1 MSSQVTV
8 RKSELASLISS
19 ISGGGGR
26 SIVITGEEGIGKSF
40 LLSKLGNAI
49 PKLSDWNIWTEVDGG
64 AIQTPIDFCST
75 MVRNLVAGD
84 AVSADSLNLLA
95 REFGKFSIVLD
106 RKKSRVDGDFDFGNE
121 LANALVQLLES
132 RLGAIHAQLNR
143 FVPILSIDNIHL
155 ASNNLIEWF
164 VGPFNQA
171 IRESSLFKNSR
182 FLFSAEDYSQR
193 LQSIFDRFG
202 FEQVRRLNLHRLNIN
217 QCADLNRQTYKKNI
231 TPKMLFE
238 ESKGNPSKLL
248 NFLKNYTTHNKEDI
262 TLESQTH
269 SSKQPSLSEFSE
281 KEIERLSYAAYPE
294 RINRYNLEF
303 FTTTRDAAFCYN
315 WLKRNPRICTVL
327 EDGDLVLNQNI
338 RDAVFS
344 HCEFEDSELH
354 EKNKIKSTILSAY
367 IGLFPDPDTHWI
379 PVNLQIFDS
388 FNNGLIKHIFDPFQ
402 ADAILEFID
411 DHSEQFIHNNSQTSL
426 SDDASLITRRF
437 IEIGGAQP
445 IDGLAEKAALQWELD
460 LEAIRKKKLKL
471 EQEKVN
477 IGEEVAGI
485 EKQITH
491 FSGLKDQITNAMN
504 KPRASNKARKELTF
518 SVSKS
523 LVVVGLVTIALSLIS
538 TLFGTYHA
546 AVGIALTLFGFFWPS
561 VQVRRANV
569 TDQGLNPKLALET
582 QQHSVEHRINGLAS
596 RVSTLNNSLISI
608 SDTLAENEE
617 DSLIPYVSTKQESEG

>member
-1 MSSQVTV
+1 M
-8 RKSELASLISS
+8 
-19 ISGGGGR
+19 
-26 SIVITGEEGIGKSF
+26 
-40 LLSKLGNAI
+40 
-49 PKLSDWNIWTEVDGG
+49 
-64 AIQTPIDFCST
+64 
-75 MVRNLVAGD
+75 
-84 AVSADSLNLLA
+84 
-95 REFGKFSIVLD
+95 
-106 RKKSRVDGDFDFGNE
+106 
-121 LANALVQLLES
+121 
-132 RLGAIHAQLNR
+132 
-143 FVPILSIDNIHL
+143 
-155 ASNNLIEWF
+155 
-164 VGPFNQA
+164 
-171 IRESSLFKNSR
+171 LFK
-182 FLFSAEDYSQR
+182 
-193 LQSIFDRFG
+193 
-202 FEQVRRLNLHRLNIN
+202 
-217 QCADLNRQTYKKNI
+217 
-231 TPKMLFE
+231 

-248 NFLKNYTTHNKEDI
+248 NFLKNYTTYNKEDI

-411 DHSEQFIHNNSQTSL
+411 DHAEQFIHNNSQTSL

-437 IEIGGAQP
+437 IEIGGGRP

-460 LEAIRKKKLKL
+460 LEAIRKKTLRL

-617 DSLIPYVSTKQESEG
+617 DSLIPYVSTKQESED